1 MKKPKIRFKGYQ
13 EDWEQRKL
21 VDLVDRVTRKNQDLV
36 SELPL
41 TISAQYGLIDQNEF
55 FDKRVASKDVSGYY
69 LIENGEFA
77 YNKSTS
83 TDAPWGA
90 IKRLDRYKNGVLSTL
105 YIVFGIKEN
114 NPVDSDFLVSYYST
128 NLWHKGI
135 HEIAAEGARNHGLLN
150 IAPADFFETKLMIPQ
165 DIEEQKKIGKYFEEL
180 ERLITLHQRK
190 CEETKTL
197 KKYMLQKMFPQ
208 NGHSV
213 PEIRFSGFTEDWEQ
227 RKFADF
233 TWDAGKRNKE
243 DLDLEPYAITNEH
256 GFIRQ
261 RDAHDDFGYMKDT
274 DRKAYN
280 IVQPNSF
287 AYNPARINVGSIGYY
302 KGVENVI
309 VSSLYEVFQTDNYV
323 NDRFLWHWLKSDEFP
338 RWIEKLQEGS
348 VRLYFYY
355 DKLCEC
361 QLYMP
366 SLEEQE
372 KIATFLDDL
381 DHLITLHHRKYM
393 KYADLSVFDWE
404 QRKFADFTWDAGK
417 RNKEDLD
424 LEPYAITNEHGFIRQ
439 RDAHDDFGYM
449 KDTDRKAYN
458 IVQPNSFA
466 YNPARI
472 NVGSIGYYKG
482 VENVIVS
489 SLYEVF
495 QTDNYVNDR
504 FLWHWLKSDEFPRW
518 IEKLQEGSVRLYF
531 YYDKLC
537 ECQLYMPSL
546 EEQEKIATFLDDLD
560 HLITLHHRKQ
570 NYVLNTLIYAK
581 TTLFITKEKKK
592 MPELEK
598 VIEDK
603 LIEQLVFGE
612 SQWTYREDL
621 KTEEELWQNF
631 RYILEQNNKARLDG
645 QPLSDAEFEQV
656 KNQLQFSSF
665 YKAGEWLVGENGKA
679 MVHVQRDTEKLHLVV
694 MNHEHIA
701 GGSSVYE
708 VINQY
713 NALKDDDITTVTR
726 DRRFDVTLMINGL
739 PMIHIELKNRQ
750 HSYMEAFY
758 QIKKY
763 ISEGKFTGIF
773 SAVQMFVISNGVDT
787 KYFAAASDTELNPKF
802 MSGWVDTENNPVAD
816 YIDFAK
822 NVLRIPEAHEMIARY
837 TVLDEDAKR
846 LILLRPYQIH
856 AIESIR
862 EASKTGKSGFVWHTT
877 GSGKTLTSYKA
888 TRNLLMDIP
897 AIDKAIF
904 LIDRKDLDTQTT
916 MAFQA
921 YANNDLVD
929 VDETDN
935 VNDLK
940 KKLKSDDRQVIVTT
954 IQKMQI
960 LISKRLQ
967 EGTSEYNKIKNLK
980 IAFVVDECHRAV
992 TPKTKRELERFFGRS
1007 LWYGFTGTP
1016 RFAENPYPQMGD
1028 LPRTT
1033 EELYGKRLHKYT
1045 IQNAI
1050 HDNAVLGFQVEHNGP
1065 KNITDETDASAYDN
1079 ETHMLRVLDIIL
1091 NKSYYK
1097 LGFQN
1102 GKGQTYE
1109 GLLTTSS
1116 IQIAQ
1121 KYYELLTKVKNG
1133 ETSLEID
1140 EKIKQVLPDF
1150 PKFAITYSVTEN
1162 EEGSHVNQEK
1172 MQKSLD
1178 DYNQMFG
1185 TKYELSQIQG
1195 YNGNLNKR
1203 LARKDAKFK
1212 SRSEQLDLVIVV
1224 DRLLT
1229 GFDAPCMST
1238 IFIDRQPM
1246 GPHDLIQAFS
1256 RTNRIFDKNK
1266 TYGQIVTFQA
1276 PKLFK
1281 ESVDNAVKLYSAGST
1296 GTAILAEWEEIEP
1309 AFRKSLAALRVSAET
1324 PEEVTP
1330 MSIKEKKVFVKMF
1343 QTFDRLFAQLKSF
1356 TQYDD
1361 SMLEEYGITEEE
1373 YDKYAGVYKNAVE
1386 EIKIAEGGDD
1396 SGNEPPED
1404 ETIDVDYELMAY
1416 SSTKIDYEYIINLI
1430 QNIVTPDEDAEAVSP
1445 EERQK
1450 QIDEVKQYIDEMRK
1464 DNPKVAEIMTNLVSE
1479 IEEDE
1484 NKYKGQS
1491 ILNIVENMKRDCIE
1505 KVISDFCVTWYAS
1518 KEDVMYAALHYRNGE
1533 IPNESVI
1540 KATIDYQSYKS
1551 VQEKALPK
1559 FKYYAKCMA
1568 ELKKTLDEEIKPLIS
1583 VA

>member
-1 MKKPKIRFKGYQ
+1 MSSN
-13 EDWEQRKL
+13 DWEQRKL
-21 VDLVDRVTRKNQDLV
+21 SELSEKTFGGGTPKTSNESFWKGNIPWIQSSDLIEGSLFDIEPRKYISQEAVDKSATKLVPENSVAIVTRVGVGKLAFMPFSYATSQDFLSLSV
-36 SELPL
+36 LKTEPQFTVYALYKKLQSELNAVQG
-41 TISAQYGLIDQNEF
+41 TSIKGVTKNELL
-55 FDKRVASKDVSGYY
+55 A
-69 LIENGEFA
+69 
-77 YNKSTS
+77 
-83 TDAPWGA
+83 
-90 IKRLDRYKNGVLSTL
+90 
-105 YIVFGIKEN
+105 KE
-114 NPVDSDFLVSYYST
+114 
-128 NLWHKGI
+128 I
-135 HEIAAEGARNHGLLN
+135 
-150 IAPADFFETKLMIPQ
+150 MIPCY
-165 DIEEQKKIGKYFEEL
+165 EEQEKIGSYL
-180 ERLITLHQRK
+180 HSLDNLITLHQRK

-227 RKFADF
+227 RKLGDVFEQTANFVNPNDDDIELWSLTVEDGLTPKSERYNREF
-233 TWDAGKRNKE
+233 LVKKKTNFKE
-243 DLDLEPYAITNEH
+243 VRPGD
-256 GFIRQ
+256 
-261 RDAHDDFGYMKDT
+261 
-274 DRKAYN
+274 
-280 IVQPNSF
+280 IV
-287 AYNPARINVGSIGYY
+287 YNPMNMTLGAVGFNGMAKSVAVSGYY
-302 KGVENVI
+302 TTMVANKGYDSYYIN
-309 VSSLYEVFQTDNYV
+309 T
-323 NDRFLWHWLKSDEFP
+323 WLKSPQAISLYKTFATGSLKEKQRVQFP
-338 RWIEKLQEGS
+338 TLSII
-348 VRLYFYY
+348 
-355 DKLCEC
+355 
-361 QLYMP
+361 P
-366 SLEEQE
+366 
-372 KIATFLDDL
+372 ATFPEHDEQTKIGSYFEHL

-404 QRKFADFTWDAGK
+404 QRKFADVVDIGSGMDYKHLEEGNIPVYGTGGYLLSVNKALSDDKDAIGIGRK
-417 RNKEDLD
+417 GTIDKPYILRAPFWTVDTLFYCIPKENYDLD
-424 LEPYAITNEHGFIRQ
+424 FTSCIFQNV
-439 RDAHDDFGYM
+439 DWKK
-449 KDTDRKAYN
+449 KDEST
-458 IVQPNSFA
+458 
-466 YNPARI
+466 
-472 NVGSIGYYKG
+472 G
-482 VENVIVS
+482 V
-489 SLYEVF
+489 
-495 QTDNYVNDR
+495 
-504 FLWHWLKSDEFPRW
+504 
-518 IEKLQEGSVRLYF
+518 
-531 YYDKLC
+531 
-537 ECQLYMPSL
+537 PSL
-546 EEQEKIATFLDDLD
+546 SKVIINNVETATPTMDEQQKIGEYFSNLD

-621 KTEEELWQNF
+621 KTEEDLWQNF

-1430 QNIVTPDEDAEAVSP
+1430 QNIVTPDEDAEAISP

>member
-1 MKKPKIRFKGYQ
+1 MSS
-13 EDWEQRKL
+13 
-21 VDLVDRVTRKNQDLV
+21 N
-36 SELPL
+36 
-41 TISAQYGLIDQNEF
+41 
-55 FDKRVASKDVSGYY
+55 
-69 LIENGEFA
+69 
-77 YNKSTS
+77 
-83 TDAPWGA
+83 
-90 IKRLDRYKNGVLSTL
+90 
-105 YIVFGIKEN
+105 
-114 NPVDSDFLVSYYST
+114 
-128 NLWHKGI
+128 
-135 HEIAAEGARNHGLLN
+135 
-150 IAPADFFETKLMIPQ
+150 
-165 DIEEQKKIGKYFEEL
+165 
-180 ERLITLHQRK
+180 
-190 CEETKTL
+190 
-197 KKYMLQKMFPQ
+197 
-208 NGHSV
+208 
-213 PEIRFSGFTEDWEQ
+213 DWEQ
-227 RKFADF
+227 RKFGEIVQKYEDPVETPAEGYMRLGIRSHAKGTFHSYVEKGKELETAKMFRVAANNFIVNITFGWEHAVAITDES
-233 TWDAGKRNKE
+233 DAGKLVSHRFPQYSFKEGMNPRFFKYLILDECFRHHLELSSPGGAGRNRVLKLNE
-243 DLDLEPYAITNEH
+243 MLEYK
-256 GFIRQ
+256 
-261 RDAHDDFGYMKDT
+261 MK
-274 DRKAYN
+274 
-280 IVQPNSF
+280 
-287 AYNPARINVGSIGYY
+287 
-302 KGVENVI
+302 
-309 VSSLYEVFQTDNYV
+309 
-323 NDRFLWHWLKSDEFP
+323 FP
-338 RWIEKLQEGS
+338 Q
-348 VRLYFYY
+348 
-355 DKLCEC
+355 
-361 QLYMP
+361 M
-366 SLEEQE
+366 EEQE
-372 KIATFLDDL
+372 EIAIYFEQLDN
-381 DHLITLHHRKYM
+381 LITLHHRKYM

-404 QRKFADFTWDAGK
+404 QRKLSELSEKTFGGGTPKTSNESFWKGNIPWIQSSDLIEGSLFDIEPRKYISQEAVDKSATKLVPENSVAIVTRVGVGKLAFMPFSYATSQDFLSLSVLKT
-417 RNKEDLD
+417 
-424 LEPYAITNEHGFIRQ
+424 EPQFTVYALYKKLQSELN
-439 RDAHDDFGYM
+439 A
-449 KDTDRKAYN
+449 
-458 IVQPNSFA
+458 VQ
-466 YNPARI
+466 
-472 NVGSIGYYKG
+472 GTSIKG
-482 VENVIVS
+482 VTKNELLAKEIMIPC
-489 SLYEVF
+489 Y
-495 QTDNYVNDR
+495 
-504 FLWHWLKSDEFPRW
+504 
-518 IEKLQEGSVRLYF
+518 
-531 YYDKLC
+531 
-537 ECQLYMPSL
+537 
-546 EEQEKIATFLDDLD
+546 EEQEKIGSYLHSLD

-621 KTEEELWQNF
+621 KTEEDLWQNF

-1330 MSIKEKKVFVKMF
+1330 MSIKEKKVFVKIF

-1430 QNIVTPDEDAEAVSP
+1430 QNIVTPDEDAEAISP